1 MKNLIYCLPVLAVLA
16 SVPETALA
24 QGRILRLDEVIDLGL
39 ANSKALQISGAKAA
53 AAQSKTAQTHDA
65 TFPTVSYNGSYTRL
79 SENID
84 PFSITLP
91 NGENKVLNPV
101 IPNQYLNRLSVT
113 EPVFTGL
120 RAINTIRAT
129 EFLEQ
134 AARFDFE
141 KDRKDVQLNL
151 TAAAINLYKLQ
162 SALAVVDK
170 NLATA
175 QNRLTDTY
183 HLRDQGMA
191 LDNDVLRSELAV
203 AQLQTARIETANAIA
218 AAQYNLAILLGLP
231 TDQGIQIDSASLFA
245 GPESAE
251 SLDYFLGNSAGRA
264 DVRAAD
270 QRALAAAKQLRITQG
285 TYYPLISVGA
295 NLYTNRPNQRVFPP
309 QDRFLS
315 TWDAG
320 LNVSWNLSNF
330 YTSRHTVQESKLNL
344 LQAQLQ
350 RSQLDD
356 AAKSDIANN
365 FYNWQTA
372 RQKTLLAEK
381 TVAQALENQRI
392 TQLRNSQQIASLSDL
407 LDADALLAQAQ
418 INEAGARADARMA
431 YFKLLKS
438 AGKL

>member
-1 MKNLIYCLPVLAVLA
+1 MKNLINCLLVLALLPVVPQ
-16 SVPETALA
+16 SVTA
-24 QGRILRLDEVIDLGL
+24 QVRVLRLDEVIDLGL
-39 ANSKALQISGAKAA
+39 ANSKSLQISSAKAA
-53 AAQSKTAQTHDA
+53 AAQAKTAQTHDA
-65 TFPTVSYNGSYTRL
+65 TFPTVSYNGSYARL

-84 PFSITLP
+84 PFAITLP
-91 NGENKVLNPV
+91 SGETQVLNPV
-101 IPNQYLNRLSVT
+101 IPNQYLNRLSIT

-120 RAINTIRAT
+120 RALNTIRAT

-134 AARFDFE
+134 AARFDLE
-141 KDRKDVQLNL
+141 RDRKDVQLNL

-162 SALAVVDK
+162 SALKVVDK

-183 HLRDQGMA
+183 HLRDQGLA

-203 AQLQTARIETANAIA
+203 TQLETAKLETANAIA
-218 AAQYNLAILLGLP
+218 AAQFNLAILLGLP
-231 TDQGIQIDSASLFA
+231 TEQGIQIDSASLFSGA
-245 GPESAE
+245 ESAE
-251 SLDYFLGNSAGRA
+251 SLDFFLGNAANRA
-264 DVRAAD
+264 DVQAAN
-270 QRALAAAKQLRITQG
+270 QRALAASKQVKITQG
-285 TYYPLISVGA
+285 TYFPLISVGA
-295 NLYTNRPNQRVFPP
+295 NLYTNRPNQRLFPP

-320 LNVSWNLSNF
+320 VNVSWNLSNF
-330 YTSRHTVQESKLNL
+330 YTSRHTVQESKLNF
-344 LQAQLQ
+344 LQAELQ
-350 RSQLDD
+350 RGQLGD

-381 TVAQALENQRI
+381 SVAQALENQRI
-392 TQLRNSQQIASLSDL
+392 TQLRNTQQIASLSDL
-407 LDADALLAQAQ
+407 LDADALLVQAQ
-418 INEAGARADARMA
+418 INEVGARADARMA

>member
-1 MKNLIYCLPVLAVLA
+1 MKNLINCLLVLALLPLVPQ
-16 SVPETALA
+16 SVTA
-24 QGRILRLDEVIDLGL
+24 QVRVLRLDEVIDLGL
-39 ANSKALQISGAKAA
+39 ANSKSLQISSAKAA
-53 AAQSKTAQTHDA
+53 AAQAKTAQTHDA
-65 TFPTVSYNGSYTRL
+65 TFPTMSYNGSYARL

-84 PFSITLP
+84 PFAITLP
-91 NGENKVLNPV
+91 SGETQVLNPV
-101 IPNQYLNRLSVT
+101 IPNQYLNRLSIT

-120 RAINTIRAT
+120 RALNTIRAT

-134 AARFDFE
+134 AARFDLE
-141 KDRKDVQLNL
+141 RDRKDVQLNL

-162 SALAVVDK
+162 SALKVVDK

-183 HLRDQGMA
+183 HLRDQGLA

-203 AQLQTARIETANAIA
+203 TQLETAKLETANAIA
-218 AAQYNLAILLGLP
+218 AAQFNLAILLGLP
-231 TDQGIQIDSASLFA
+231 TEQGIQIDSASLFSGA
-245 GPESAE
+245 ENAE
-251 SLDYFLGNSAGRA
+251 SLDFFLGNAANRA
-264 DVRAAD
+264 DVQAAN
-270 QRALAAAKQLRITQG
+270 QRALAASKQVKITQG
-285 TYYPLISVGA
+285 TYFPLISVGA
-295 NLYTNRPNQRVFPP
+295 NLYTNRPNQRLFPP

-320 LNVSWNLSNF
+320 VNVSWNLSNF
-330 YTSRHTVQESKLNL
+330 YTSRHTVQESKLNF
-344 LQAQLQ
+344 LQAELQ
-350 RSQLDD
+350 RSQLGD

-381 TVAQALENQRI
+381 SVAQALENQRI
-392 TQLRNSQQIASLSDL
+392 TQLRNTQQIASLSDL
-407 LDADALLAQAQ
+407 LDADALLVQAQ
-418 INEAGARADARMA
+418 INEVGARADARMA

>member
-1 MKNLIYCLPVLAVLA
+1 MKNLINCLLVLALLPVVPQ
-16 SVPETALA
+16 SVTA
-24 QGRILRLDEVIDLGL
+24 QVRVLRLDEVIDLGL
-39 ANSKALQISGAKAA
+39 ANSKSLQISSAKAA
-53 AAQSKTAQTHDA
+53 AAQAKTAQTHDA
-65 TFPTVSYNGSYTRL
+65 TFPTVSYNGSYARL

-84 PFSITLP
+84 PFAITLP
-91 NGENKVLNPV
+91 SGETQVLNPV
-101 IPNQYLNRLSVT
+101 IPNQYLNRLSIT

-120 RAINTIRAT
+120 RALNTIRAT

-134 AARFDFE
+134 AARFDLE
-141 KDRKDVQLNL
+141 RDRKDVQLNL

-162 SALAVVDK
+162 SALKVVDK

-183 HLRDQGMA
+183 HLRDQGLA

-203 AQLQTARIETANAIA
+203 TQLETAKLETANAIA
-218 AAQYNLAILLGLP
+218 AAQFNLAILLGLP
-231 TDQGIQIDSASLFA
+231 TEQGIQIDSASLFSGA
-245 GPESAE
+245 ESAE
-251 SLDYFLGNSAGRA
+251 SLDFFLGNAANRA
-264 DVRAAD
+264 DVQAAN
-270 QRALAAAKQLRITQG
+270 QRALAASKQVKITQG
-285 TYYPLISVGA
+285 TYFPLISLGA
-295 NLYTNRPNQRVFPP
+295 NLYTNRPNQRLFPP

-320 LNVSWNLSNF
+320 VNVSWNLSNF
-330 YTSRHTVQESKLNL
+330 YTSRHTVQESKLNF
-344 LQAQLQ
+344 LQAELQ
-350 RSQLDD
+350 RGQLGD

-381 TVAQALENQRI
+381 SVAQALENQRI
-392 TQLRNSQQIASLSDL
+392 TQLRNTQQIASLSDL
-407 LDADALLAQAQ
+407 LDADALLVQAQ
-418 INEAGARADARMA
+418 INEVGARADARMA